1 MGRAA
6 LALPQALCDRLANI
20 ADPLETKAVLD
31 EAVRGLLSEV
41 ADLPTRIDA
50 AAWGR
55 FLAEHIDD
63 NGAPPKSEE
72 KPAKARTPRRRQD
85 SPK

>member
-1 MGRAA
+1 MRRAA

-20 ADPLETKAVLD
+20 AGPLETKAVLD

-41 ADLPTRIDA
+41 QELPTRIDA
-50 AAWGR
+50 AEWAK

-63 NGAPPKSEE
+63 NSAPPESAER
-72 KPAKARTPRRRQD
+72 PAKAKASRRRRD
-85 SPK
+85 SRK